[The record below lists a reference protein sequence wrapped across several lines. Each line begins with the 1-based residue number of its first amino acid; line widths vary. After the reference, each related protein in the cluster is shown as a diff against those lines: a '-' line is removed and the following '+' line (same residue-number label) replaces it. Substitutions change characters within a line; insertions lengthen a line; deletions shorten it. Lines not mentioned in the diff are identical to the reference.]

1 MSASLD
7 LNVNQINQAL
17 NASYSGLVSA
27 GTGIVRLT
35 GDQQI
40 SGIKTFKDSV
50 YLSGLSN
57 LPSVNQIS
65 PTGNASIDLGSSSN
79 RFRTGYFSGVTGFT
93 GYFEYLKVAN
103 LDASVT
109 VNLNNKTGN
118 NLTISGQT
126 NVQNL
131 AVSGNQ
137 AIASGLTVSGGLNV
151 SGNAILNG
159 TITATGNKSF
169 SGILNQSGNVNIFG
183 AESVSGNLRVTGD
196 IYCTGNFSANG
207 NISFTGG
214 YSQTGAFFVNS
225 NNNGIVFS
233 GEGASHKFSVFGPM
247 SLNGAIYHSGTI
259 SHTGDFYNTGNFAN
273 TGSFTNVGDSTIN
286 GNQTV
291 TGSVSSNKVLTSGIV
306 SSGTSTIP
314 AVVIGNNLTS
324 SPSGGAI
331 EYNKRAFFISSEAT
345 GAPTRSLVN
354 QTFAYLAPDN
364 FTFNLTTGVN
374 GCFFL
379 GSTGIYLTTGLYKIE
394 TSLTLRK
401 GATVPLL
408 TFGLTGSS
416 SHRFNYRCGK
426 IYFQDAN
433 EANTAKTVIIS
444 GNSAVN
450 QISGSDSAALA
461 AGEPTNFYL
470 DVVLSI
476 TGHNHKVF
484 PFLHSSTANAT
495 GTTTGIN
502 FHMLVTQLGTGT
514 GINQP
519 SFNGPWSAA

>member
-109 VNLNNKTGN
+109 VNLDNKTGS
-118 NLTISGQT
+118 NLTINGQT

-131 AVSGNQ
+131 TVSGDQ
-137 AIASGLTVSGGLNV
+137 AIASGLTVSGGLSV

-159 TITATGNKSF
+159 TVTATGSKSF

-196 IYCTGNFSANG
+196 IYCTGNFSADG

-225 NNNGIVFS
+225 NNNGIVFT

-247 SLNGAIYHSGTI
+247 SFNGVIYHSGTI
-259 SHTGDFYNTGNFAN
+259 SHTGDFYNTGNFVN

-324 SPSGGAI
+324 SSSGGAI

-354 QTFAYLAPDN
+354 QTFSYLAPQN
-364 FTFNLTTGVN
+364 FYTATPTANVTTPL
-374 GCFFL
+374 L
-379 GSTGIYLTTGLYKIE
+379 GNTGIYLSTGRYHIKYDVKFSRAAATDISLGITGTQSNIVNRFGSLTCSVTAAQPAAATRINFFGTSVTNNLFATGADIPANGSNFYSFDAIITITGLTKIRPIFRMVTAGLTTG
-394 TSLTLRK
+394 
-401 GATVPLL
+401 
-408 TFGLTGSS
+408 
-416 SHRFNYRCGK
+416 
-426 IYFQDAN
+426 
-433 EANTAKTVIIS
+433 
-444 GNSAVN
+444 SAFSMQVT
-450 QISGSDSAALA
+450 QL
-461 AGEPTNFYL
+461 
-470 DVVLSI
+470 
-476 TGHNHKVF
+476 
-484 PFLHSSTANAT
+484 AT
-495 GTTTGIN
+495 GTGVD
-502 FHMLVTQLGTGT
+502 LVGA
-514 GINQP
+514 
-519 SFNGPWSAA
+519 NGPWSDV

>member
-57 LPSVNQIS
+57 LPSVSQIS

-93 GYFEYLKVAN
+93 GYFEYLKVGN

-109 VNLNNKTGN
+109 VNLDNKTGN
-118 NLTISGQT
+118 NLTINGQT

-159 TITATGNKSF
+159 TITATGSKSF

-207 NISFTGG
+207 NINFTGG
-214 YSQTGAFFVNS
+214 YAQTGAFFVNS
-225 NNNGIVFS
+225 NNNGIVFT
-233 GEGASHKFSVFGPM
+233 GAGASHKFSVFGPM
-247 SLNGAIYHSGTI
+247 SLNGVIYHSGTI
-259 SHTGDFYNTGNFAN
+259 IHTGDFYNTGNFAN
-273 TGSFTNVGDSTIN
+273 TGSFTNVGDSTIS

-354 QTFAYLAPDN
+354 QTFSYLAPQN
-364 FTFNLTTGVN
+364 FYAASPAANSIIPL
-374 GCFFL
+374 L
-379 GSTGIYLTTGLYKIE
+379 GNTGIYLNTGLYHIKYDIKFNKTLAE
-394 TSLTLRK
+394 PISL
-401 GATVPLL
+401 G
-408 TFGLTGSS
+408 
-416 SHRFNYRCGK
+416 
-426 IYFQDAN
+426 
-433 EANTAKTVIIS
+433 IS
-444 GNSAVN
+444 GDNSNIVYRVGHLTSNVTTAAIERTGFFGNN
-450 QISGSDSAALA
+450 Q
-461 AGEPTNFYL
+461 TNNIL
-470 DVVLSI
+470 
-476 TGHNHKVF
+476 
-484 PFLHSSTANAT
+484 AT
-495 GTTTGIN
+495 GTSLGANSLNFYSFEASIVITGLMKIRPV
-502 FHMLVTQLGTGT
+502 FRIIASELITGSAFSMQVTQLATGT
-514 GINQP
+514 GIGLVG
-519 SFNGPWSAA
+519 SNGPWSAA

>member
-65 PTGNASIDLGSSSN
+65 PTGNVSIDLGSSSN

-109 VNLNNKTGN
+109 VNLDNKTGS
-118 NLTISGQT
+118 NLTINGQT

-131 AVSGNQ
+131 TVSGDQ
-137 AIASGLTVSGGLNV
+137 AIASGLTVSGGLSV

-159 TITATGNKSF
+159 TVTATGNKSF

-196 IYCTGNFSANG
+196 IYCTGNFSADG
-207 NISFTGG
+207 NISFTGA

-225 NNNGIVFS
+225 NNNGIVFT

-354 QTFAYLAPDN
+354 QTFSYLAPTS
-364 FTFNLTTGVN
+364 FYAAIPTAKATTPL
-374 GCFFL
+374 L
-379 GSTGIYLTTGLYKIE
+379 GNTGIYLNTGRYHIKYDVRFGKGAISDISLGITGSEASITNRMGSLISSPAVSAATAPTMIRTGFFGTSSVNNIFATGVDLVANGNNFYSFDAIITITGLTKI
-394 TSLTLRK
+394 RPIFAI
-401 GATVPLL
+401 GAAQAI
-408 TFGLTGSS
+408 TGSAFS
-416 SHRFNYRCGK
+416 M
-426 IYFQDAN
+426 Q
-433 EANTAKTVIIS
+433 
-444 GNSAVN
+444 
-450 QISGSDSAALA
+450 
-461 AGEPTNFYL
+461 
-470 DVVLSI
+470 
-476 TGHNHKVF
+476 
-484 PFLHSSTANAT
+484 
-495 GTTTGIN
+495 
-502 FHMLVTQLGTGT
+502 VTQLSTGT
-514 GINQP
+514 GVGLVGA
-519 SFNGPWSAA
+519 NGPWSDV